1 MVNEP
6 EIEKNESEKEKFVTL
21 KFVNDKI
28 VNDQKEYYDL
38 TEWYVS
44 RKITEEDHNN
54 IYIHLKEDQSENYN
68 YFGNLVETM
77 TDGNPI
83 DDDDNDNDTIP
94 LPNVNFNEF
103 SKIMEITE
111 LLKNIP
117 FNEKNNRFR
126 VEKPLMYEDFYE
138 NIKMNDPIENGNLEK
153 IKNSLRSYIDNL
165 NNKDLTELANA
176 TNYLNVSDI
185 LELICARIAFNIREM
200 DEEQIS
206 NEFSE
211 N

>member
-1 MVNEP
+1 MSAMVNDP
-6 EIEKNESEKEKFVTL
+6 ELEIEKFVTL
-21 KFVNDKI
+21 KFVKGKPENI
-28 VNDQKEYYDL
+28 ENCYDL

-44 RKITEEDHNN
+44 KEIKKEDHNN
-54 IYIHLKEDQSENYN
+54 IYIHLKEDQAENYN

-83 DDDDNDNDTIP
+83 NDNDTIP

-103 SKIMEITE
+103 RKIMDITE

-138 NIKMNDPIENGNLEK
+138 NIKMNDPTENKNLEE
-153 IKNSLRSYIDNL
+153 IKNSLKLYIDDL

-176 TNYLNVSDI
+176 TNFLNLSDI

-206 NEFSE
+206 NEFGE

>member
-138 NIKMNDPIENGNLEK
+138 NIKMNDPIENGNLEE